1 MLLGDD
7 GQDVAPASRI
17 IHINDPI
24 KNQSKKFLHNGI
36 TTGKYSVLTFIP
48 RFLFEQFSKYANM
61 FFLFVAIIQQ
71 IGDLSPVNKYGT
83 VLPLCIVLAV
93 SAAKEIMEDLKRH
106 AQDVATNTRSVNV
119 LSGSTFIPKPWRE
132 VVVGDIVRIEN
143 SQYFPADLV
152 IISSSEP
159 DALCYIETSNLDGET
174 NLKIRQGLPE
184 TANILTPEQVASM
197 EGVIK
202 TELPNNSLYTF
213 EGTLRLREKEIPLNP
228 DQLLLRGAMLR
239 NTRWVYGIVVF
250 TGHESKLMKNSTAT
264 PIKRTHVEA
273 LVNQHIIFLFFILV
287 AMSVICACGTLGRQ
301 LANPF
306 ETSILHIDSS
316 EAWSR
321 FPANILTYIILFNN
335 LIPMSLIVTM
345 EIVKFFLGTLINSDV
360 DLYYEWNDTPATA
373 RTSSLIEELGQID
386 YIFSDKTG
394 TLTCNMM
401 EFRMVSI
408 AGQCYAETVPDNKKP
423 VVDELGK
430 TTGWFDFARL
440 REHDRSS
447 PSSHVI
453 REFFQLLAVCHTV
466 IPEASEEDPGKI
478 IFQASSPDEAALVKG
493 AQIMGYVFTTRRPR
507 SVTYLYGGKEYEW
520 EVLQIN
526 EFNSTRKR
534 MSAIVRSPE
543 GKIKLYI
550 KGADTVILER
560 LAKSNNYYVDSTCA
574 HLEEYA
580 NDGLRT
586 LCIAYRDIS
595 EEEYAEWSKVYE
607 KASTTINNRGAELDK
622 AAELIEKDLFL
633 LGATAIEDR
642 LQDEVPDTI
651 HTLATAGIKIWV
663 LTGDRQE
670 TAINIGYSC
679 KLITEE
685 MSLIVCN
692 EPTHF
697 ETKEFLSQKLAAVKG
712 GMDTDGANGSAM
724 WATRYLGGVPYV
736 RHLVKE
742 KAPKLKKSVDADLEP
757 LALIIDGKSL
767 TYALEDDIKMIFLE
781 LATLCKAVICCRVSP
796 LQKALVVKLVKKNVE
811 SAVTLAIGDG
821 ANDVSMIQAAHV
833 GIGISGM
840 EGLQAAR
847 SADFAIAQFRFLRK
861 LLLVHG
867 GWAYSRL
874 SKVVLYSFYKNITLY
889 LIQLW
894 FSFDNGFSGQTLFET
909 WTQSSYNIVFAFFQP
924 LAIGVFD
931 QYVTARMLD
940 RYPQLYQLGQTNEFY
955 NHGSFWAWI
964 LNSFFHS
971 LVMYYGLTAVYGEGT
986 MLADGLVSN
995 NWAMGEMIY
1004 TGDLIT
1010 ITLKAALTVD
1020 SWVNFTFFG
1029 IFGSIALWFI
1039 LFPIY
1044 AVVGPM
1050 VRVGTELQGV
1060 NYPMF
1065 GSLGFWLGIVI
1076 IPVLS
1081 NLRDYIFNAKRIM
1094 FPRSYH
1100 IVQEI
1105 NRFNIPD
1112 HRPRMEWFRK
1122 AVAKVRVV
1130 QRQKRSRGFAF
1141 SQGET
1146 GQAQL
1151 IRIYDTTRRKPR
1163 G

>member
-1 MLLGDD
+1 MLIDKYNNDSMGSL
-7 GQDVAPASRI
+7 PNRI

-24 KNQSKKFLHNGI
+24 KNQTQKFSINSI
-36 TTGKYSVLTFIP
+36 TTGKYNIATFVP
-48 RFLFEQFSKYANM
+48 KFLFEQFSKYANM

-71 IGDLSPVNKYGT
+71 IGDLSPTNRYGT
-83 VLPLCIVLAV
+83 VIPLCIVLAV

-106 AQDVATNTRSVNV
+106 SQDAIVNSRIVNT
-119 LSGSTFIPKPWRE
+119 LSGTTFIPKPWRD
-132 VVVGDIVRIEN
+132 VVVGDVVRIEN

-152 IISSSEP
+152 LLSSSEP
-159 DALCYIETSNLDGET
+159 DSLCYIETSNLDGET

-184 TANILTPEQVASM
+184 TMNFLTPDDVASM

-202 TELPNNSLYTF
+202 SELPNNSLYTF

-239 NTRWVYGIVVF
+239 NTRWIYGIVVF
-250 TGHESKLMKNSTAT
+250 TGHESKLMKNATAT
-264 PIKRTHVEA
+264 PIKRTHLDK
-273 LVNQHIIFLFFILV
+273 LVNKHIIYLFFILV
-287 AMSVICACGTLGRQ
+287 AMSVICALGTLVRH
-301 LANPF
+301 LYNAF
-306 ETSILHIDSS
+306 EVDILMIPSSI
-316 EAWSR
+316 AWGN
-321 FPANILTYIILFNN
+321 FPGNIITYIILFNN

-345 EIVKFFLGTLINSDV
+345 EIVRYFLGTLINSDQ
-360 DLYYEWNDTPATA
+360 DLYYEPENTPATS
-373 RTSSLIEELGQID
+373 RTSSLVEELGQID

-394 TLTCNMM
+394 TLTCNIM
-401 EFRMVSI
+401 EFRMLSI
-408 AGQCYAETVPDNKKP
+408 AGTVYAEVVPDNRK
-423 VVDELGK
+423 VIVDENGK
-430 TTGWFDFARL
+430 PSGWYDFNRL
-440 REHDRSS
+440 KDHERSAPTS
-447 PSSHVI
+447 NVI
-453 REFFQLLAVCHTV
+453 KEFLQLLAVCHTV
-466 IPEASEEDPGKI
+466 IPEVNEEDPTKI

-493 AQIMGYVFTTRRPR
+493 AQTLGYQFTTRRPR
-507 SVTYLYGGKEYEW
+507 SVSYKHDGQEYEW
-520 EVLQIN
+520 EVLQVN

-550 KGADTVILER
+550 KGADTVIFER
-560 LAKSNNYYVDSTCA
+560 LSKQGNPFYDATCA
-574 HLEEYA
+574 HLEEFA

-586 LCIAYRDIS
+586 LCIAYRDIPD
-595 EEEYAEWSKVYE
+595 EEYAEWSKIYE
-607 KASTTINNRGAELDK
+607 KASTTINNRSAELEK
-622 AAELIEKDLFL
+622 SAELIEKDLIL

-642 LQDEVPDTI
+642 LQDDVPDTI

-692 EPTHF
+692 EPTHY
-697 ETKEFLSQKLAAVKG
+697 ETKEFLVQKLAAMKG
-712 GMDTDGANGSAM
+712 GMDTAGANSSTFWAM
-724 WATRYLGGVPYV
+724 RYLNGVPYV
-736 RHLVKE
+736 KHLMAE
-742 KAPKLKKSVDADLEP
+742 KHSKLKKQPDGDLEQI
-757 LALIIDGKSL
+757 ALIIDGKSL
-767 TYALEDDIKMIFLE
+767 AYALEDDIKFIFLE

-796 LQKALVVKLVKKNVE
+796 LQKALVVKLVRKNVE
-811 SAVTLAIGDG
+811 GAVTLAIGDG

-833 GIGISGM
+833 GIGISGQ

-931 QYVTARMLD
+931 QFLNSKMLD
-940 RYPQLYQLGQTNEFY
+940 RYPQLYHLGQTNEFY
-955 NHGSFWAWI
+955 NNYTFWSWI
-964 LNSFFHS
+964 ANSFFHS
-971 LVMYYGLTAVYGEGT
+971 LVMYYGLTYVYGEGS
-986 MLADGLVSN
+986 MMADGRVAN
-995 NWAMGEMIY
+995 NWVLGEMIY
-1004 TGDLIT
+1004 TADLIT
-1010 ITLKAALTVD
+1010 ITIKAALTVD

-1029 IFGSIALWFI
+1029 VFGSIFLWFA

-1044 AVVGPM
+1044 VVVGPM
-1050 VRVGTELQGV
+1050 VKLGTELEGV

-1065 GSLGFWLGIVI
+1065 ASLSFWVGILI
-1076 IPVLS
+1076 IPFVA
-1081 NLRDYIFNAKRIM
+1081 NLRDFIWKYGKRIIS
-1094 FPRSYH
+1094 PRSYH

-1130 QRQKRSRGFAF
+1130 QRQKRTRGYAF

-1151 IRIYDTTRRKPR
+1151 IRVYDTTR
-1163 G
+1163 